1 MSLLWWHTGQ
11 LFVTVY
17 TPCRGASQKY
27 MPEFHG
33 DMKLYAMERG
43 VSGSLLFFVLPVLP
57 PPLAFSLFSGGLGLG
72 DGDSR
77 STGLPCRPSSAAMA
91 SNAFLTCALVRGVML
106 RPSRPPFFWPFCC
119 RVALR
124 TMGDRGDETRNAA
137 CFTCTPPFEAGTA
150 T

>member
-1 MSLLWWHTGQ
+1 MLSAAPLPGQ
-11 LFVTVY
+11 LFVTAH
-17 TPCRGASQKY
+17 TPCTGASQKY

-43 VSGSLLFFVLPVLP
+43 VSGSLFFVLPTGLA
-57 PPLAFSLFSGGLGLG
+57 LAFSLFSGGLGLG
-72 DGDSR
+72 DGDSLK
-77 STGLPCRPSSAAMA
+77 TGLPCRSPSAAMA

-106 RPSRPPFFWPFCC
+106 RPSRPFWPFFGFLA
-119 RVALR
+119 ALR
-124 TMGDRGDETRNAA
+124 VIGERGEAIRNGA